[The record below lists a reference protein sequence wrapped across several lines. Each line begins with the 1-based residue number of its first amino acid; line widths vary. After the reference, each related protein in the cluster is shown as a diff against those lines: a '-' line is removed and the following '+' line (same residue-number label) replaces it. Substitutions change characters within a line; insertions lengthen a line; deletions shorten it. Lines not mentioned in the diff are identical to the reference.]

1 MDNTVELLKKLTST
15 VGVSGEEENIVTL
28 LKDILKKY
36 GNVSVD
42 SMNNV
47 YCTFGQGY
55 HFLLDAH
62 LDEIGMI
69 VTDITDDGF
78 IKVNRCGGI
87 DRRMLLGYEV
97 SVWGKEEVKGII
109 STLPP
114 HLQNAD
120 DEKKV
125 SEFKDISIDV
135 GMSKEK
141 IKKIVSLGDKVTFK
155 RNFTPL
161 LNSQLSASCLDDR
174 AGIASILLCLDR
186 LKNLPCK
193 ITVMFSSQE
202 ELGTR
207 GAKIGAFSK
216 GVDEF
221 ICVDVSFAYT
231 PNCDKA
237 DCGTVITL
245 HLKEN
250 TEEENYDEFLEPYRI
265 QGLVKKYSDYIRYP
279 IIMQMS
285 HQVPNPDKEGETV
298 TEDEIKDYV
307 RANMAKH
314 KVPRYVIMT
323 DAFPMNAAG
332 KILKYKMREDATRE
346 LGLDGA
352 AGIDTAKTAE
362 QIR

>member
-1 MDNTVELLKKLTST
+1 
-15 VGVSGEEENIVTL
+15 
-28 LKDILKKY
+28 
-36 GNVSVD
+36 
-42 SMNNV
+42 
-47 YCTFGQGY
+47 
-55 HFLLDAH
+55 
-62 LDEIGMI
+62 MI

-125 SEFKDISIDV
+125 PEFKDISIDV

-193 ITVMFSSQE
+193 VTVMFSSQE

-216 GVDEF
+216 VVDEF

-237 DCGTVITL
+237 DCGEICKGAMIGFSPILDKNISKKLVNIAKKNNIPYQCEIMSGSTGTNADVISL
-245 HLKEN
+245 CESGIKGALISIPEKYMHQPCEVVDVNDIESVSNLICAYISEKAG
-250 TEEENYDEFLEPYRI
+250 EP
-265 QGLVKKYSDYIRYP
+265 
-279 IIMQMS
+279 
-285 HQVPNPDKEGETV
+285 
-298 TEDEIKDYV
+298 
-307 RANMAKH
+307 
-314 KVPRYVIMT
+314 
-323 DAFPMNAAG
+323 NA
-332 KILKYKMREDATRE
+332 
-346 LGLDGA
+346 
-352 AGIDTAKTAE
+352 
-362 QIR
+362 

>member
-125 SEFKDISIDV
+125 PEFKDISIDV

-174 AGIASILLCLDR
+174 AGITSILLCLDR

-193 ITVMFSSQE
+193 VTVMFSSQE

-237 DCGTVITL
+237 DCGEIGKGAMIGFSPILVVVTL
-245 HLKEN
+245 HIFVISSLKLYFAS
-250 TEEENYDEFLEPYRI
+250 TISILSASILFISSIFPTI
-265 QGLVKKYSDYIRYP
+265 SSSVC
-279 IIMQMS
+279 
-285 HQVPNPDKEGETV
+285 
-298 TEDEIKDYV
+298 
-307 RANMAKH
+307 
-314 KVPRYVIMT
+314 
-323 DAFPMNAAG
+323 DAFTISCEFSTTSCGSFSSYVKLSSDNPTIAFSG
-332 KILKYKMREDATRE
+332 VLIS
-346 LGLDGA
+346 
-352 AGIDTAKTAE
+352 
-362 QIR
+362 